1 MTIDNQRFRLV
12 EFNLDIWVQI
22 VKSEVAC
29 YNSQP
34 MDAEGYSL
42 AGYGEMIADR
52 ARTGAYIDALR
63 AVIRPGAMV
72 MDIGTGPGIMA
83 VLACQLGAKRVYA
96 IEPGEVIQVARE
108 IATANHCADKIEFF
122 EDRSKNVTIPV
133 RADVIVSDL
142 RGVLP
147 LYSDHIPSI
156 VDARRRFL
164 APGGILI
171 GREDRVWAAV
181 VEAPERYSKIVGPWA
196 CDLPG
201 QDLSPA
207 RLRVVND
214 IYKIQVA
221 PEQLLTSPNLWVA
234 LDYMCVESPDVEGEL
249 TWMVKR
255 DGTGHGIV
263 LWFDA
268 DLTVG
273 VGFSNGP
280 GSPVMIYRSMFLPWQ
295 EPVHLVA
302 GQTVC
307 VHLQTKLMEEDYFW
321 RWASRIRST
330 GQAAEIAAEF
340 DQSVLKGTVLSPA
353 RLVKRSSSY
362 IPQLSEEGL
371 MRRRALELMDG
382 RAALEEIAR
391 RLTSEFPE
399 RFARWQQAL
408 TFAGSISNEN
418 SR

>member
-1 MTIDNQRFRLV
+1 
-12 EFNLDIWVQI
+12 
-22 VKSEVAC
+22 
-29 YNSQP
+29 

-52 ARTGAYIDALR
+52 TRTGAYMEALH
-63 AVIRPGAMV
+63 AVIRPGAVV

-108 IATANHCADKIEFF
+108 IAAANHCADKIEFF
-122 EDRSKNVTIPV
+122 EAISTNVTIPV

-147 LYSDHIPSI
+147 LYAHHIPSI
-156 VDARRRFL
+156 ADARRRFL
-164 APGGILI
+164 APGGTLI
-171 GREDRVWAAV
+171 GREDRLWAAV

-196 CDLPG
+196 CELSG

-207 RLRVVND
+207 RRKVVNE
-214 IYKIQVA
+214 IYKMQAA
-221 PEQLLTSPNLWVA
+221 PALLLTSPDLWVA
-234 LDYMCVESPDVEGEL
+234 LDYMRIENPDVQGEL
-249 TWMVKR
+249 TWTVKR
-255 DGTGHGIV
+255 DGTGYGIV
-263 LWFDA
+263 IWFDA
-268 DLTVG
+268 DLADG
-273 VGFSNGP
+273 VGFSNHP
-280 GSPVMIYRSMFLPWQ
+280 GSATVIYGSMFLPWP

-307 VHLQTKLMEEDYFW
+307 VHLQAKLMEEDYFW
-321 RWASRIRST
+321 RWVSRIKSA
-330 GQAAEIAAEF
+330 GQAGEIAAEF
-340 DQSVLKGTVLSPA
+340 DQSILQGAVLSPA
-353 RLVKRSSSY
+353 KLLKRSSKY

-371 MRRRALELMDG
+371 LRRRALELMDG
-382 RAALEEIAR
+382 RDSLEKIAR

-399 RFARWQQAL
+399 RFARWEQAL
-408 TFAGSISNEN
+408 TFAGAISNEN